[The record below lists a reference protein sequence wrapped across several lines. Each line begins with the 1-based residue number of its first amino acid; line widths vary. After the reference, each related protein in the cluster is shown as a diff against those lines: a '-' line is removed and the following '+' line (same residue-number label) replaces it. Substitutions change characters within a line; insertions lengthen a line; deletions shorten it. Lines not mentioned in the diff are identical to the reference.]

1 MKRYLITALLTFASL
16 PTFANNNQSA
26 TSMPSQQSGQA
37 VQPAKVAP
45 PKPFGLESITLEQ
58 ESKIR
63 QIQVE
68 LQTKTQALS
77 PSQEKMAKE
86 VEQWTKV
93 VQNEKFD
100 EEKDHQFFNY
110 LDRLVNAEEYR
121 KRERIDGLGI
131 LREFVTDHASLTY
144 AKKRNEQVKRWEDA
158 RKSRIEQGLPADP
171 PEADQSLLQARLEAL
186 NNK

>member
-16 PTFANNNQSA
+16 PTFASNNNQSA
-26 TSMPSQQSGQA
+26 ISVPSQPSGQA
-37 VQPAKVAP
+37 IQPAKVAP

-77 PSQEKMAKE
+77 PSKEKVAKE

-100 EEKDHQFFNY
+100 EEKVKQTLRQYNEKQ
-110 LDRLVNAEEYR
+110 LDVQVMKIKAEHDMYQILTPEQKNTLEERRQKQKEQMKLIMEKAQEKVNA
-121 KRERIDGLGI
+121 
-131 LREFVTDHASLTY
+131 
-144 AKKRNEQVKRWEDA
+144 Q
-158 RKSRIEQGLPADP
+158 
-171 PEADQSLLQARLEAL
+171 
-186 NNK
+186 NK